1 MDNTTQKLYEMC
13 QNNEFNIEEATSL
26 VSKIDLNMPF
36 REPHYNSETFLLYT
50 AVFNQNI
57 RMVKL
62 LLQNGAD
69 PNLIVNYECA
79 LWDLQYNVYF
89 EEKYESEPDVAYA
102 ADNLN
107 LQIAQLLLEY
117 GADTNIAPEDEDLF
131 SYVLYAVFNDDDTGR
146 LLEYRSHFLI
156 LLIAYGGHNEYC
168 KPEIFIPFD
177 KNNMDQ
183 YDFSF
188 VKCPDNYHL
197 LGEILDANYNVVA
210 RV

>member
-1 MDNTTQKLYEMC
+1 MDNITQKLYEMC
-13 QNNEFNIEEATSL
+13 GDNDFNIEEADCLIT
-26 VSKIDLNMPF
+26 KIDLNKPF
-36 REPHYNSETFLLYT
+36 REKRYNSETSFLYT

-57 RMVKL
+57 RMVEL

-69 PNLIVNYECA
+69 PNLIVDCDCA
-79 LWDLQYNVYF
+79 LWDLQYNVYGQ
-89 EEKYESEPDVAYA
+89 EVYERDPEVALQ

-107 LQIAQLLLEY
+107 LQIAQMLLEY

-131 SYVLYAVFNDDDTGR
+131 SYVLYAVFNDFDTGR
-146 LLEYRSHFLI
+146 SLEYRSRFLI
-156 LLIAYGGHNEYC
+156 LLIAYGGRNECYN
-168 KPEIFIPFD
+168 PEILIPFD
-177 KNNMDQ
+177 KTNMQQ

-197 LGEILDANYNVVA
+197 AGEILDGKNNVVA

>member
-13 QNNEFNIEEATSL
+13 QNNEFSIEEAKSL
-26 VSKIDLNMPF
+26 ISKVDLNMSF
-36 REPHYNSETFLLYT
+36 REPRYNSETFLLYT
-50 AVFNQNI
+50 AVFYQNI
-57 RMVKL
+57 RMVEL
-62 LLQNGAD
+62 LLQSGAD
-69 PNLIVNYECA
+69 PNLIVDHECA
-79 LWDLQYNVYF
+79 LWDLQYNIYA
-89 EEKYESEPDVAYA
+89 EEEYERNPKVALA

-107 LQIAQLLLEY
+107 LKIAQLLLEY
-117 GADTNIAPEDEDLF
+117 GADTNVTPEDEDLF

-156 LLIAYGGHNEYC
+156 LLIAYGGHNEYY

-197 LGEILDANYNVVA
+197 SGEILDANYNVVA

>member
-1 MDNTTQKLYEMC
+1 MDNVTQKLYEMC

-26 VSKIDLNMPF
+26 ISKIDLNMPF

-50 AVFNQNI
+50 AVFYQNI
-57 RMVKL
+57 RMAEL

-79 LWDLQYNVYF
+79 LWDLQYNVYV
-89 EEKYESEPDVAYA
+89 EEEYERNPEVAYA

-131 SYVLYAVFNDDDTGR
+131 SYVLFAVFNDDDTGR
-146 LLEYRSHFLI
+146 LLEYRSRFLI
-156 LLIAYGGHNEYC
+156 LLVAYGGCNGCC
-168 KPEIFIPFD
+168 KPEILIPFD
-177 KNNMDQ
+177 KTNMAQ

-188 VKCPDNYHL
+188 VKCPDNYHFT
-197 LGEILDANYNVVA
+197 GEILDEDYNVVA
-210 RV
+210 KV